1 MARNVSRQADALATA
16 RERRRK
22 LDRERDEKDERI
34 EAATAAVLV
43 ALVDHA
49 DVARKLEQAT
59 ADVGKVLKV
68 LLGRVSQSAR
78 GSAGLL
84 VYVADVGAFGC
95 AVGSDR
101 AVDAVV

>member
-68 LLGRVSQSAR
+68 QLGRVSNLR
-78 GSAGLL
+78 GGPRIVGVCRGCRCFRMRSGL
-84 VYVADVGAFGC
+84 
-95 AVGSDR
+95 GSSR
-101 AVDAVV
+101 